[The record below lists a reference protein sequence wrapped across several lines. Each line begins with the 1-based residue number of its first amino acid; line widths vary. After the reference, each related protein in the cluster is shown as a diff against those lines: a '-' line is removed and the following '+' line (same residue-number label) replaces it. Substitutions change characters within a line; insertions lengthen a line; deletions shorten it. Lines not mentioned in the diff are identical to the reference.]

1 MMFHFICLSF
11 GFLFVFVVLVG
22 LFFEIFFNLVAERTH
37 TTACK
42 KRSGRGQIVGVTALL
57 SSSAH
62 D

>member
-1 MMFHFICLSF
+1 MSF
-11 GFLFVFVVLVG
+11 VWFFVFVVLVG

-37 TTACK
+37 TMACT